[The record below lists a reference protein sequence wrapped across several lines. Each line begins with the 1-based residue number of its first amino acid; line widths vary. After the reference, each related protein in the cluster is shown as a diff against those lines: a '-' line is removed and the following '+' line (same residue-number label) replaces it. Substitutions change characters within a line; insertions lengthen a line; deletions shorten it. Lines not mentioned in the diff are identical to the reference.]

1 MPALRKI
8 NNATGEGEIETAAR
22 EIVSPFSCWRTF
34 SGFVGTT
41 RRVKVVEMLATLIEL
56 QRLKRLERTG
66 WTLRGLPNGTESVA
80 SHSFVVCVTAMMLA
94 DEVKAR
100 GLEVNCERVLRMALL
115 HDWAETRVGDMPKTA
130 TGYFGAD
137 ARKSAETSAF
147 ADIVDG
153 VGAAKSEY
161 RELYNDYEERASLEA
176 RLVKAADVIDLLVQ
190 AYALERSGA
199 RGLDEFWR
207 VANQPDFKL
216 PPLAD
221 QVVNEVLHS
230 LLQARNEIE

>member
-1 MPALRKI
+1 
-8 NNATGEGEIETAAR
+8 
-22 EIVSPFSCWRTF
+22 
-34 SGFVGTT
+34 
-41 RRVKVVEMLATLIEL
+41 MLATLIEL

-80 SHSFVVCVTAMMLA
+80 SHSFGVCVTAMMLA

-147 ADIVDG
+147 TDIVNG
-153 VGAAKSEY
+153 VGSAELEY
-161 RELYNDYEERASLEA
+161 RKVYKDYEERSSLEA

-199 RGLDEFWR
+199 RGLDEFWQI
-207 VANQPDFKL
+207 AQQPDFKL
-216 PPLAD
+216 PQLAD
-221 QVVNEVLHS
+221 QVVNEVLQS
-230 LLQARNEIE
+230 LLQARGEIE

>member
-1 MPALRKI
+1 
-8 NNATGEGEIETAAR
+8 
-22 EIVSPFSCWRTF
+22 
-34 SGFVGTT
+34 
-41 RRVKVVEMLATLIEL
+41 MLATLIEL

-80 SHSFVVCVTAMMLA
+80 SHSFGVCVTAMMLA

-147 ADIVDG
+147 TDIVNG
-153 VGAAKSEY
+153 VGSAELEY
-161 RELYNDYEERASLEA
+161 REVYKDYEERTSLEA

-199 RGLDEFWR
+199 RGLDEFWQI
-207 VANQPDFKL
+207 AQQPDFKL
-216 PPLAD
+216 PQLAD
-221 QVVNEVLHS
+221 QVVNEVLQS
-230 LLQARNEIE
+230 LLRARGEIE